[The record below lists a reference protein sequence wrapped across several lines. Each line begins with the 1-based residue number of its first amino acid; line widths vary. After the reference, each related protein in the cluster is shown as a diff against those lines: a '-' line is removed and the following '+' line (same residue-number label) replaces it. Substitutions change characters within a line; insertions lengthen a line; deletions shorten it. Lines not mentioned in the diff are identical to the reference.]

1 MKRFLISLI
10 AILVSITAFGQW
22 VSPGNGTLYTMDS
35 ISIIAPAAV
44 SNSQNGQFQ
53 IHQDITISAND
64 TLFLESQTNDILIDN
79 GITITINGA
88 IMTENRVN
96 RLYITGDSTGTS
108 FFTLSLGNAATAN
121 FSNVVFQYGQKIQLL
136 NSGQVVFYNCE
147 FSNFSDAVINY
158 MNCNPTIQNSYFHDN
173 QKAAV
178 TSAVNTAGSP
188 KIISNHFYN
197 NDLSNANIP
206 QINIG
211 PGDQDTIII
220 LGNYIQGVAQNMS
233 GGIGIMNMGASN
245 TVLLLSGNVIENN
258 RYGYTQNG
266 TNIYA
271 IIEDNIIRNNN
282 LETNPNNGGSG
293 ISIYGSTTS
302 CGAKL
307 RRNLIH
313 GNLWGITAIYNHNID
328 MGTAE
333 DPGGN
338 VLYDNGNNNVEYEL
352 YNNSSC
358 NMSAIGNYWGN
369 NDATHAEDVIY
380 HQTDNSSYGLVTYNP
395 VMELYPDMLDF
406 RILVCNNPQITNFYD
421 EDIVFSFSE
430 YGDTLFYFFGCAVPE
445 LSSIVPTVTIPFGV
459 SCSPN
464 PEEIVNLYNAVT
476 YTLTTPH
483 GTSKDWVVVAYIGG
497 GVDEHNEISVS
508 IVQNPIIN
516 NILHL
521 RNESGKA
528 IAVEVHSIT
537 GQLVYQA
544 ESADNNVS
552 VITSDWKK
560 GMYLITVSQD
570 GKRKNFKVVNL

>member
-1 MKRFLISLI
+1 MKRFFCLLVATI
-10 AILVSITAFGQW
+10 VSITAFGQW
-22 VSPGNGTLYTMDS
+22 VSPGNGTNYNLS
-35 ISIIAPAAV
+35 SLCIAAYGAV
-44 SNSQNGQFQ
+44 SMSQSGHYQ

-64 TLFLESQTNDILIDN
+64 ILYLESGATDIQIDN
-79 GITITINGA
+79 GVTITINGA

-121 FSNVVFQYGQKIQLL
+121 FSNVVFQYGQQIQLL
-136 NSGQVVFYNCE
+136 NSGQVLFDNCV
-147 FSNFSDAVINY
+147 FSNFNDAVINY
-158 MNCNPTIQNSYFHDN
+158 MNCNPTIQNCYFHDN
-173 QKAAV
+173 QKAAI

-188 KIISNHFYN
+188 RIINNLFEN
-197 NDLSNANIP
+197 NDLSNANVP

-211 PGDQDTIII
+211 PGDQDTIVIV
-220 LGNYIQGVAQNMS
+220 GNHIEGVAQNMS
-233 GGIGIMNMGASN
+233 GGIGIMNMGSSN
-245 TVLLLSGNVIENN
+245 TVLLVKDNVIENN

-302 CGAKL
+302 CGAKI

-338 VLYDNGNNNVEYEL
+338 VLYDNGNNDIEYEL

-369 NDATHAEDVIY
+369 NDVSHAEDVIY
-380 HQTDNSSYGLVTYNP
+380 HQTDNSSYGLVTYSPIMEIEPKFLYFSLMLNNSDP
-395 VMELYPDMLDF
+395 VQELVFDLSQDSDTIVATYNGGYELFFDQIRPHVVLPMGVTCSPEPD
-406 RILVCNNPQITNFYD
+406 NPQNFNM
-421 EDIVFSFSE
+421 
-430 YGDTLFYFFGCAVPE
+430 P
-445 LSSIVPTVTIPFGV
+445 
-459 SCSPN
+459 
-464 PEEIVNLYNAVT
+464 VN

-483 GTSKDWVVVAYIGG
+483 GSSRTYVAVIDFAEAVTDHETIPVTLSPNPVSGG
-497 GVDEHNEISVS
+497 
-508 IVQNPIIN
+508 QFT
-516 NILHL
+516 L
-521 RNESGKA
+521 RNESGKS

-544 ESADNNVS
+544 ESTDESYSVS
-552 VITSDWKK
+552 TSDWKK
-560 GMYLITVSQD
+560 GIYLVTVSQD

>member
-1 MKRFLISLI
+1 MKRFFCLLVATI
-10 AILVSITAFGQW
+10 VSITAFGQW
-22 VSPGNGTLYTMDS
+22 VSPGNGTNYNLS
-35 ISIIAPAAV
+35 SLCIAAYGAV
-44 SNSQNGQFQ
+44 SMSQSGHYQ

-64 TLFLESQTNDILIDN
+64 ILYLQSGATDIQIDN
-79 GITITINGA
+79 GVTITINGA

-96 RLYITGDSTGTS
+96 HLFITGDSTSTS
-108 FFTLSLGNAATAN
+108 SFTLCLGNAATAN
-121 FSNVVFQYGQKIQLL
+121 FSNVVFQYGQQIQLL
-136 NSGQVVFYNCE
+136 NSGQVLFDNCV
-147 FSNFSDAVINY
+147 FSNFNDAVISY
-158 MNCNPTIQNSYFHDN
+158 MNCNPTIQNCYFHDN
-173 QKAAV
+173 QKAAI

-188 KIISNHFYN
+188 RIINNLFQN
-197 NDLSNANIP
+197 NDLSNANVP

-220 LGNYIQGVAQNMS
+220 VGNHIEGVAQNMS
-233 GGIGIMNMGASN
+233 GGIGIMNMGSSN
-245 TVLLLSGNVIENN
+245 TVLLVKDNVIENN

-302 CGAKL
+302 CGAKI

-338 VLYDNGNNNVEYEL
+338 VLYDNGNNNIEYEL

-369 NDATHAEDVIY
+369 NDVSHAEDVIY
-380 HQTDNSSYGLVTYNP
+380 HQTDNSSYGLVTYSPIMEIEPKFLYFSLMLNNSDP
-395 VMELYPDMLDF
+395 VQELVFDLSQDSDTIVATYNGGYELFFDQIRPHVVLPMGVTCSPEPD
-406 RILVCNNPQITNFYD
+406 NPQNFNM
-421 EDIVFSFSE
+421 
-430 YGDTLFYFFGCAVPE
+430 P
-445 LSSIVPTVTIPFGV
+445 
-459 SCSPN
+459 
-464 PEEIVNLYNAVT
+464 VN

-483 GTSKDWVVVAYIGG
+483 GSSRTYVAIIDFAEAVTEHETIPVNLSPNPVSGG
-497 GVDEHNEISVS
+497 
-508 IVQNPIIN
+508 QFT
-516 NILHL
+516 L
-521 RNESGKA
+521 RNESGKS
-528 IAVEVHSIT
+528 IAVEVYSIT

-544 ESADNNVS
+544 ESTDESFSVS
-552 VITSDWKK
+552 TSDWKK
-560 GMYLITVSQD
+560 GIYLVTVSQD

>member
-22 VSPGNGTLYTMDS
+22 VSPGNGTSYTMAS
-35 ISIIAPAAV
+35 ISTIAPAAV

-64 TLFLESQTNDILIDN
+64 TLFLEIQTNDILIDN

-245 TVLLLSGNVIENN
+245 TVLLVSGNIIENN

-293 ISIYGSTTS
+293 ISIYGSTTT

-380 HQTDNSSYGLVTYNP
+380 HQTDNSSFGLVTYNP

-430 YGDTLFYFFGCAVPE
+430 YGDTLFYFFGCAVPD

-560 GMYLITVSQD
+560 GMYLVTVSQD

>member
-1 MKRFLISLI
+1 MKRIFSLLVATI
-10 AILVSITAFGQW
+10 VSITAFGQW
-22 VSPGNGTLYTMDS
+22 VSPGNGTNYNLSALS
-35 ISIIAPAAV
+35 IAAYGAV
-44 SNSQNGQFQ
+44 SMPQSGCYQ

-64 TLFLESQTNDILIDN
+64 ILYLESGATDIQIDN
-79 GITITINGA
+79 GVTITINGA

-96 RLYITGDSTGTS
+96 SLHITGDSTGTS
-108 FFTLSLGNAATAN
+108 FFTLCLGNAATAN
-121 FSNVVFQYGQKIQLL
+121 LSNVVFQYGQKIQLL
-136 NSGQVVFYNCE
+136 NSGQVVFDNCE
-147 FSNFSDAVINY
+147 FTNFSDAVINY
-158 MNCNPTIQNSYFHDN
+158 MNCNPTIQNCYFHDN

-178 TSAVNTAGSP
+178 TSAVNTTGSP
-188 KIISNHFYN
+188 KILSNHFYN
-197 NDLSNANIP
+197 NDLSNANVP

-220 LGNYIQGVAQNMS
+220 MGNYIEGVAQNMS

-245 TVLLLSGNVIENN
+245 TVLLVKGNVIENN

-293 ISIYGSTTS
+293 ISIYGSTTT
-302 CGAKL
+302 CGAKI

-338 VLYDNGNNNVEYEL
+338 VLYDNGNNDIEYEL

-369 NDATHAEDVIY
+369 NDVSHAEDVIY
-380 HQTDNSSYGLVTYNP
+380 HQTDNSSYGLVTYSPIMEIEPKFLYFSLMLNNSDP
-395 VMELYPDMLDF
+395 VQELVFDLSQDSDTIVATYNGGYELFFDQIRPHVVLPMGVTCSPEPD
-406 RILVCNNPQITNFYD
+406 NPQNFNM
-421 EDIVFSFSE
+421 
-430 YGDTLFYFFGCAVPE
+430 P
-445 LSSIVPTVTIPFGV
+445 
-459 SCSPN
+459 
-464 PEEIVNLYNAVT
+464 VN

-483 GTSKDWVVVAYIGG
+483 GSSRTYVAIIDFAEAVTEHETIPVNLSPNPVSGG
-497 GVDEHNEISVS
+497 
-508 IVQNPIIN
+508 QFT
-516 NILHL
+516 L
-521 RNESGKA
+521 RNESGKS

-544 ESADNNVS
+544 ESTDESYSVS
-552 VITSDWKK
+552 TSDWKK
-560 GMYLITVSQD
+560 GIYLVTVSQD

>member
-1 MKRFLISLI
+1 MKRIFSL
-10 AILVSITAFGQW
+10 LVATIVYFCAFGQW
-22 VSPGNGTLYTMDS
+22 VSPGNGTNYNMSSLSLAAYG
-35 ISIIAPAAV
+35 AV
-44 SNSQNGQFQ
+44 SMSQNGCFQ

-64 TLFLESQTNDILIDN
+64 ILYLEGGATDIQIDN
-79 GITITINGA
+79 GVTITINGA
-88 IMTENRVN
+88 IMTEPRVN
-96 RLYITGDSTGTS
+96 RLSVIGDSTGTS
-108 FFTLSLGNAATAN
+108 FFTLCLGTAAPAY
-121 FSNVVFQYGQKIQLL
+121 FSNVDFRYGHQIQLL
-136 NSGQVVFYNCE
+136 NSGQVVFDNCG
-147 FSNFSDAVINY
+147 FTNFSDAVISY
-158 MNCNPTIQNSYFHDN
+158 MNCNPTIQNCYFYDN

-188 KIISNHFYN
+188 KILSNHFYN
-197 NDLSNANIP
+197 NDLSNANVP

-220 LGNYIQGVAQNMS
+220 MDNYIEGVAQNMS
-233 GGIGIMNMGASN
+233 GGIGIMNMGSSN
-245 TVLLLSGNVIENN
+245 TLLLVKGNVIENN

-293 ISIYGSTTS
+293 ISIYGSSTT

-313 GNLWGITAIYNHNID
+313 GNLWGVTAIYNHNID

-358 NMSAIGNYWGN
+358 NMSAVGNYWGS

-380 HQTDNSSYGLVTYNP
+380 HQNDNSSFGLVTYTP
-395 VMELYPDMLDF
+395 IMEIEPKFLYF
-406 RILVCNNPQITNFYD
+406 IVYIYD
-421 EDIVFSFSE
+421 DNTGFQDIVFDLSQDSDTI
-430 YGDTLFYFFGCAVPE
+430 YGTYYGEPDMAFEQISPNVGMPMG
-445 LSSIVPTVTIPFGV
+445 VT
-459 SCSPN
+459 CSPEPDN
-464 PEEIVNLYNAVT
+464 PQNFNQPVS

-483 GTSKDWVVVAYIGG
+483 GTSRTYVAVINFTEAVEDYETMPVTLSPNPVSGG
-497 GVDEHNEISVS
+497 HFT
-508 IVQNPIIN
+508 
-516 NILHL
+516 LH
-521 RNESGKA
+521 NESGKA

-560 GMYLITVSQD
+560 GMYLVTVSQD
-570 GKRKNFKVVNL
+570 GKRKTFKVVNL

>member
-96 RLYITGDSTGTS
+96 RLYITGDFTGTS

-245 TVLLLSGNVIENN
+245 TVLLVSGNIIENN

-293 ISIYGSTTS
+293 ISIYGSTTT

-560 GMYLITVSQD
+560 GMYLVTVSQD

>member
-1 MKRFLISLI
+1 MKRFFCLLVATI
-10 AILVSITAFGQW
+10 VSITAFGQW
-22 VSPGNGTLYTMDS
+22 VSPGNGTNYNLSSLCVAAYG
-35 ISIIAPAAV
+35 AV
-44 SNSQNGQFQ
+44 SMSQSGHYQ

-64 TLFLESQTNDILIDN
+64 ILYLEGGATDIQIDN
-79 GITITINGA
+79 GVTITINGA
-88 IMTENRVN
+88 IMTEPRVN
-96 RLYITGDSTGTS
+96 RLSVIGDSTGTS
-108 FFTLSLGNAATAN
+108 FFTLCLGTAAPAY
-121 FSNVVFQYGQKIQLL
+121 FSNVDFRYGHQIQLL
-136 NSGQVVFYNCE
+136 NSGQVVFDNCG
-147 FSNFSDAVINY
+147 FTNFSDAVISY
-158 MNCNPTIQNSYFHDN
+158 MNCNPTIQNCYFYDN

-188 KIISNHFYN
+188 KILSNHFYN
-197 NDLSNANIP
+197 NDLSNANVP

-220 LGNYIQGVAQNMS
+220 MGNYIEGVAQNMS

-245 TVLLLSGNVIENN
+245 TVLLVKGNVIENN

-293 ISIYGSTTS
+293 ISIYGSTTT

-358 NMSAIGNYWGN
+358 NMSAVGNYWGS

-380 HQTDNSSYGLVTYNP
+380 HQNDNSSFGLVTYTP
-395 VMELYPDMLDF
+395 IMEIEPKFLYF
-406 RILVCNNPQITNFYD
+406 IVYIYD
-421 EDIVFSFSE
+421 DNTGFQDIVFDLSQDSDTI
-430 YGDTLFYFFGCAVPE
+430 YGTYYGEPDMAFEQISPNVGMPMG
-445 LSSIVPTVTIPFGV
+445 VT
-459 SCSPN
+459 CSPEPDN
-464 PEEIVNLYNAVT
+464 PQNFNQPVS

-483 GTSKDWVVVAYIGG
+483 GTSRTYVAVINFTEAVEDYETMLVTLSPNPVSGG
-497 GVDEHNEISVS
+497 HFT
-508 IVQNPIIN
+508 
-516 NILHL
+516 LH
-521 RNESGKA
+521 NESGKA

-560 GMYLITVSQD
+560 GMYLVTVSQD
-570 GKRKNFKVVNL
+570 GKRKTFKVVN